1 VIFPWYNG
9 LSVWLTKGFGVT
21 ARSTTDSRKL
31 EPTAIAVFHQE
42 DVGVY
47 LREEDTMF

>member
-1 VIFPWYNG
+1 M
-9 LSVWLTKGFGVT
+9 T

-31 EPTAIAVFHQE
+31 EPTAIVVFHQE
-42 DVGVY
+42 DIGVY